1 MFLNRL
7 CVELNLYYQ
16 RLMFNVAPMAG
27 FKPASPILIHVHD
40 VWLFYIELHRL
51 SRMKNSYRPVACRYS
66 VLLISYLE

>member
-27 FKPASPILIHVHD
+27 FKPASTITSHVYM
-40 VWLFYIELHRL
+40 VWLFYFELHRFN
-51 SRMKNSYRPVACRYS
+51 RMKNSYRPVACKYS

>member
-27 FKPASPILIHVHD
+27 FKPASTILIHVHD
-40 VWLFYIELHRL
+40 VWLFYFELHRL
-51 SRMKNSYRPVACRYS
+51 NRMKK
-66 VLLISYLE
+66 